1 MGVVYAS
8 AFSDFGGSLDDATG
22 YDCRIHRCCICSGFS
37 VAALHEQHVGS
48 GLWATSVRQ
57 GPTWPLPTRIACWI
71 ACRDGTTG
79 ISKFGISK
87 INECAANG
95 ARVSA
100 SR

>member
-57 GPTWPLPTRIACWI
+57 GPTWPLPTRIAYWI
-71 ACRDGTTG
+71 ACFDGTTA
-79 ISKFGISK
+79 ILPLRHLQIWHFR
-87 INECAANG
+87 N
-95 ARVSA
+95 
-100 SR
+100 